1 MSNQQTTPQK
11 KPDLGL
17 SRETILIVDDT
28 PANLRV
34 LSRMLIRRGY
44 KVRAAING
52 TRALEAVQA
61 NLPDLIL
68 LDIMMPNMDGYEVC
82 RRLKAGEQ
90 SRDIPVIFIS
100 ALNAT
105 ENKLK
110 AFTAGGVDYVTKP
123 FQAKE
128 VLARVETH
136 LALRNLQNIL
146 RQEITELDSF
156 AHTVAHDLRN
166 PLGNIMGYADLL
178 AISLENGDV
187 IPRENLQ
194 RAAQKIVQAAQK
206 MDSIINS
213 LLLLAGV
220 RRQKVEFESLD
231 MANIVLEAQH
241 RLAGM
246 IQNYQAEII
255 LPDSWPTARGYGP
268 WVEEIWTNYISNA
281 IKYGGRPP
289 RLEVGATYQDDGA
302 VRCWVRDNGSGLSPE
317 EQARLF
323 TPFERLSQV
332 RLEGYGLGLSIVI
345 RIAEKLGGRVGVE
358 SELGQGSVFWF
369 TLPGE

>member
-1 MSNQQTTPQK
+1 MSNQQTTPPK
-11 KPDLGL
+11 KTDPDL

-34 LSRMLIRRGY
+34 LSRMLIKRGY
-44 KVRAAING
+44 KVCAAING
-52 TRALEAVQA
+52 ARALEAVQA
-61 NLPDLIL
+61 NLPNLIL

-100 ALNAT
+100 ALNET
-105 ENKLK
+105 KNKLE

-136 LALRNLQNIL
+136 LALRRLQKSL
-146 RQEITELDSF
+146 QQEIAELDSF
-156 AHTVAHDLRN
+156 AHTVAHDLKN
-166 PLGNIMGYADLL
+166 PLCNIIGYADLL
-178 AISLENGDV
+178 SESIKAGDKM
-187 IPRENLQ
+187 PEKNLLFVMQ
-194 RAAQKIVQAAQK
+194 IVKGAQK
-206 MDSIINS
+206 MDSIIKS

-220 RRQKVEFESLD
+220 RKQKVEFKSLD
-231 MANIVLEAQH
+231 MANIILEIQH
-241 RLAGM
+241 RLAAM
-246 IQNYQAEII
+246 IQKYQAEII
-255 LPDSWPTARGYGP
+255 LPDSWPTVRGYGP
-268 WVEEIWTNYISNA
+268 WVEEIWANYISNA

-289 RLEVGATYQDDGA
+289 RLEVGATAQDDGA

-317 EQARLF
+317 EQVRLF
-323 TPFERLSQV
+323 TPFERLGQV
-332 RLEGYGLGLSIVI
+332 QLEGHGLGLSIAI

-369 TLPGE
+369 ILPGE